1 MLNRDHAIEL
11 LEQVKR
17 SRKLTMFEE
26 MFVKNIQRLRP
37 LRALSNS
44 QEAILKRIT
53 NKGE

>member
-1 MLNRDHAIEL
+1 MLTRDFAIVQLEEAKRNRKFTL
-11 LEQVKR
+11 
-17 SRKLTMFEE
+17 FEE

-37 LRALSNS
+37 LRALSSS